1 MNRSI
6 VIIAAVI
13 ILGICLLSGGCSTFV
28 GDQSMKAWKDLLS
41 LAPKEEPVSEQD
53 TRLEDLLAESTSASQ
68 QEVGESLIMALYYA
82 DSAGNSLVSEDR
94 AIKKTEGIAR
104 ETINELLKGPVNTD
118 CKTVFPEGTRLLDIN
133 IKPDGMCIVDL
144 SGEARQ
150 VKTAQEEKFLV
161 YAITNTLGAFPTVK
175 SVSFMIEGQACDSI
189 AGYMDLSS
197 PIKPDYTI

>member
-6 VIIAAVI
+6 IIIAAVV

-41 LAPKEEPVSEQD
+41 LAPKEDKVSEED
-53 TRLEDLLAESTSASQ
+53 TRLEDLLVDSTSDVQQETAESL
-68 QEVGESLIMALYYA
+68 VLALYYA
-82 DSAGNSLVSEDR
+82 DSAGESLVSEDR
-94 AIKKTEGIAR
+94 KIKKTEGIAR
-104 ETINELLKGPVNTD
+104 ETLNELLKGPVNSD

-133 IKPDGMCIVDL
+133 IKPDGKCIVDL
-144 SGEARQ
+144 SAEVRQ
-150 VKTAQEEKFLV
+150 VKSAQEEKLLV
-161 YAITNTLGAFPTVK
+161 YSIANTLGGFPTVK

-189 AGYMDLSS
+189 AGYVDLSS